1 MINIVSFFTSLYA
14 GFAVFSIIGFMANEA
29 GIEVDKVI
37 DSGKLTMRM
46 SSHPEVNVITCLGY
60 ICDHFWMRVFFA
72 GPGLAFIVYPRALS
86 MMPLAPMWSA
96 LFFFMLFLLG
106 IGSQVSRSYSTFH

>member
-37 DSGKLTMRM
+37 DSGINWKKHV
-46 SSHPEVNVITCLGY
+46 SDKFENVGEL
-60 ICDHFWMRVFFA
+60 RN
-72 GPGLAFIVYPRALS
+72 
-86 MMPLAPMWSA
+86 
-96 LFFFMLFLLG
+96 
-106 IGSQVSRSYSTFH
+106 